1 MPADERD
8 VCALGHRVLDE
19 LVVAAARCVMDR
31 RAPVQISTIHV
42 GSVLLN
48 EVAYGGGWIA
58 IPSTLGPKSGPN
70 RRRPPPF
77 FIAGEAVLVP
87 DRTHRRHCDTVPRK
101 YLVGKLSPIAYRT

>member
-48 EVAYGGGWIA
+48 EIAYGGGWIA
-58 IPSTLGPKSGPN
+58 IPSTLSAAECLRVVWWLGHGGRGLGLGPIVGRGA
-70 RRRPPPF
+70 RR
-77 FIAGEAVLVP
+77 E
-87 DRTHRRHCDTVPRK
+87 
-101 YLVGKLSPIAYRT
+101 